1 MLKNKEERKSFL
13 LNKDNW
19 TQSFDLSEI
28 GMVISHL
35 ILPDGMFI
43 LKFDVKEERID
54 DYNYRGVHEVTKYR
68 ILISY
73 GEHVSDEVSMT
84 FLIDL
89 LGRIK

>member
-35 ILPDGMFI
+35 ILP
-43 LKFDVKEERID
+43 
-54 DYNYRGVHEVTKYR
+54 
-68 ILISY
+68 
-73 GEHVSDEVSMT
+73 EVSMT
-84 FLIDL
+84 FLVDL